1 MLRKPV
7 SPANYGQGRRS
18 GTRQRCLLPEVL
30 LPCSLRVL
38 YEFRTREQSHAA
50 VGKPSTESSEWKG
63 ARGATRQLERR
74 KARALREAANGPPL
88 TLTPATGPPPPPHH
102 RPHGKRGGA
111 GGARVARTHRSLA
124 RGAAAPP
131 PRAAP
136 PRRWAA
142 GGLAGRAGGGSAA
155 SSHDGGCPGGRGGG
169 RGWAGAVGRS
179 LTCALCLSPTLPSS
193 LSPAVARAAASSSL
207 RPAGRL

>member
-50 VGKPSTESSEWKG
+50 VGKPRTESSEWKG
-63 ARGATRQLERR
+63 ARGATRQQRGHCE
-74 KARALREAANGPPL
+74 KPP
-88 TLTPATGPPPPPHH
+88 TLPLQTLAPATSPPPPPHH
-102 RPHGKRGGA
+102 RPHGKGGGA

>member
-50 VGKPSTESSEWKG
+50 VGKPRTESSEWKG

-74 KARALREAANGPPL
+74 TARALREAANAPPSDPRSRHGPTAPASPPPARQRGRGRRGASRPHPPL
-88 TLTPATGPPPPPHH
+88 PRERRRRSAPA
-102 RPHGKRGGA
+102 
-111 GGARVARTHRSLA
+111 RSPASPL
-124 RGAAAPP
+124 GC
-131 PRAAP
+131 
-136 PRRWAA
+136 
-142 GGLAGRAGGGSAA
+142 GR
-155 SSHDGGCPGGRGGG
+155 PGGEGRRRERGEQ
-169 RGWAGAVGRS
+169 
-179 LTCALCLSPTLPSS
+179 P
-193 LSPAVARAAASSSL
+193 
-207 RPAGRL
+207 